1 MEKFTVRAE
10 GKDRLDI
17 LNRIS
22 TLYLQKRIQ
31 VESFEFTRTAPEQGE
46 YKITCFSDC
55 REELLENRGSS
66 SSYQQQFFFSYSI
79 FFSS

>member
-22 TLYLQKRIQ
+22 TLYLQKRIE

-46 YKITCFSDC
+46 YRITCFSDC
-55 REELLENRGSS
+55 REVVERIVNQINNIVEIKRAYIN
-66 SSYQQQFFFSYSI
+66 
-79 FFSS
+79 

>member
-10 GKDRLDI
+10 GKDRLDV

-31 VESFEFTRTAPEQGE
+31 VESLEFIRTAPEQGE

-55 REELLENRGSS
+55 REVVERIVNQINNIVEIKRAYIN
-66 SSYQQQFFFSYSI
+66 
-79 FFSS
+79 

>member
-10 GKDRLDI
+10 GKDRLDV

-31 VESFEFTRTAPEQGE
+31 VESLEFTRTALEHGE

-55 REELLENRGSS
+55 REVVERIVNQINNIVEIKRAYIN
-66 SSYQQQFFFSYSI
+66 
-79 FFSS
+79 

>member
-1 MEKFTVRAE
+1 MEKFTVKAE

-31 VESFEFTRTAPEQGE
+31 VESLEFTRTAPEQGE
-46 YKITCFSDC
+46 YKITCFSDSK
-55 REELLENRGSS
+55 ELIERIVSQINNIVEIRKA
-66 SSYQQQFFFSYSI
+66 YI
-79 FFSS
+79 N